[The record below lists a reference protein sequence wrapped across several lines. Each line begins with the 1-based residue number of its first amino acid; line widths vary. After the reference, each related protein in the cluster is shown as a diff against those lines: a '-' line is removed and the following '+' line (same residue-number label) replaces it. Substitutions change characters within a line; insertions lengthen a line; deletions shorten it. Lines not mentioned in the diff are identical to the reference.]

1 MHMLS
6 LLADGLHDL
15 GLEAGRQ
22 QLDRFETYYNIL
34 TDWSERVSLTAIRD
48 AAGVQRRHFLESAA
62 LIPLLEQHGRHLRD
76 GSLIDV
82 GSGAGV
88 PGVPLKILEPRL
100 RLTLLEATGR
110 KAEFLRALLSAL
122 GLSDVAVVPLRAE
135 EAARD
140 PAHRE
145 QYDFAAAKALAPLRT
160 LVELTL
166 PFVRVGGLVLAPKGG
181 EAERE
186 AAEAEVALETL
197 KGAVR
202 AIEPLPLAEPPQK
215 VILVDKE
222 LPTPERYPRRPG
234 MPAKRPL

>member
-1 MHMLS
+1 MLS
-6 LLADGLHDL
+6 LLADGLHQL
-15 GLEAGRQ
+15 GLEAGRH
-22 QLDRFETYYNIL
+22 QLERFETYYNIL

-48 AAGVQRRHFLESAA
+48 EEGIQRRHFLESAA
-62 LIPLLEQHGRHLRD
+62 LIPLLEQHGRPLRD
-76 GSLIDV
+76 GSMIDV

-100 RLTLLEATGR
+100 RLTLVEANQR

-122 GLSDVAVVPLRAE
+122 DLSDVAVVPQRAE
-135 EAARD
+135 EAAHD
-140 PAHRE
+140 SDHRE
-145 QYDFAAAKALAPLRT
+145 QYDFAIAKALAPLRT

-186 AAEAEVALETL
+186 AAEAELALETL
-197 KGAVR
+197 KGSVR
-202 AIEPLPLAEPPQK
+202 AIESLRLAEPPQT
-215 VILVDKE
+215 VILVDKD
-222 LPTPERYPRRPG
+222 LPTPERFPRRPG

>member
-1 MHMLS
+1 MLS
-6 LLADGLHDL
+6 LLADGLREL

-22 QLDRFETYYNIL
+22 QLERFETYYNIL
-34 TDWSERVSLTAIRD
+34 TDWSERVNLTAIRD
-48 AAGVQRRHFLESAA
+48 EEGVQRRHFLESAA
-62 LIPLLEQHGRHLRD
+62 LIPLLEQHGRPLRD

-100 RLTLLEATGR
+100 RLTLVESKQR

-122 GLSDVAVVPLRAE
+122 GLRDVAVVPQRAE

-140 PAHRE
+140 LDHRE
-145 QYDFAAAKALAPLRT
+145 QYDFAVAKALAPLRT

-181 EAERE
+181 EAKRE
-186 AAEAEVALETL
+186 ATEAKVALETL
-197 KGAVR
+197 KGSVR
-202 AIEPLPLAEPPQK
+202 AIEPLPLAEPPQT
-215 VILVDKE
+215 VILVDKN
-222 LPTPERYPRRPG
+222 LPTPERFPRRPG